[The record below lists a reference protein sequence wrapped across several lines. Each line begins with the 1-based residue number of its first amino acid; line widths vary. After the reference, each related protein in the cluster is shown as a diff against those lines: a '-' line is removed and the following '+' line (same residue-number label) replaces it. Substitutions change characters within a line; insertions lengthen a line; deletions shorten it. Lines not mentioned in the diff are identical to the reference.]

1 MSAPEGKVTN
11 PQMSLIASLFSGG
24 VKVTS
29 STPGQSVQ
37 RTEMTK
43 KLHIPIRAMSLRVPR
58 VKADVEFQ
66 KAIFGE
72 VNADNSAFTRG
83 TRRLIALIGM
93 CNFAIISILC
103 TLYPGV
109 ELVTFTPPENKEAI
123 SILFGLIK
131 FPSGADI
138 TTSITTG
145 HISLVSI
152 ATLGAIVGFYFTPG
166 GKR

>member
-1 MSAPEGKVTN
+1 MFG
-11 PQMSLIASLFSGG
+11 LITMLLTTLGATGMGSMLKIVGGIFSGISEA
-24 VKVTS
+24 K
-29 STPGQSVQ
+29 
-37 RTEMTK
+37 EMQARRELVRDMELK
-43 KLHIPIRAMSLRVPR
+43 
-58 VKADVEFQ
+58 KADVEFQ

>member
-1 MSAPEGKVTN
+1 MFG
-11 PQMSLIASLFSGG
+11 LITMLLTTLGATGMGSMLKIVGGVFSGISEA
-24 VKVTS
+24 K
-29 STPGQSVQ
+29 
-37 RTEMTK
+37 EMQARRE
-43 KLHIPIRAMSLRVPR
+43 LIRDMQL
-58 VKADVEFQ
+58 KGADLNFQ
-66 KAIFGE
+66 KAVFGE

-93 CNFAIISILC
+93 CNFAVISILC
-103 TLYPGV
+103 TLFPGV
-109 ELVTFTPPENKEAI
+109 ELITFTPPENKEAI

-131 FPSGADI
+131 FPSGAEI

>member
-1 MSAPEGKVTN
+1 MFGLITMLLTTLGATGMGSMLKIVGGIFSSIAEAKEMSSRRE
-11 PQMSLIASLFSGG
+11 LIRDMQLKG
-24 VKVTS
+24 
-29 STPGQSVQ
+29 
-37 RTEMTK
+37 
-43 KLHIPIRAMSLRVPR
+43 
-58 VKADVEFQ
+58 ADLKFQ
-66 KAIFGE
+66 KAVFGE

-93 CNFAIISILC
+93 CNFAVISILC

-109 ELVTFTPPENKEAI
+109 ELITFTPPENKESI
-123 SILFGLIK
+123 SILWGLVK

-138 TTSITTG
+138 TVAITTG

>member
-1 MSAPEGKVTN
+1 MFG
-11 PQMSLIASLFSGG
+11 LITMLLTTLGATGMGSMLKIVGGVFSGISDA
-24 VKVTS
+24 K
-29 STPGQSVQ
+29 
-37 RTEMTK
+37 EMQARRE
-43 KLHIPIRAMSLRVPR
+43 LIRDLQL
-58 VKADVEFQ
+58 KGADLEFQ
-66 KAIFGE
+66 KAVFGE
-72 VNADNSAFTRG
+72 VNADTSAFTRG

-93 CNFAIISILC
+93 CNFAVISILC

-109 ELVTFTPPENKEAI
+109 ELITFTPPENKESV
-123 SILFGLIK
+123 SILWGLIK

-138 TTSITTG
+138 TTAITTG

>member
-1 MSAPEGKVTN
+1 MFG
-11 PQMSLIASLFSGG
+11 LITMLLTTLGATGMGSMLKIVGGVFSGISEA
-24 VKVTS
+24 K
-29 STPGQSVQ
+29 
-37 RTEMTK
+37 EMQARRE
-43 KLHIPIRAMSLRVPR
+43 LIRDMQL
-58 VKADVEFQ
+58 KGADLNFQ
-66 KAIFGE
+66 KAVFGE

-93 CNFAIISILC
+93 CNFAVISILC

>member
-1 MSAPEGKVTN
+1 MLLTTLGATGMGSMLKIVGGG
-11 PQMSLIASLFSGG
+11 FSGIAEA
-24 VKVTS
+24 K
-29 STPGQSVQ
+29 
-37 RTEMTK
+37 EMAARRE
-43 KLHIPIRAMSLRVPR
+43 LIRDFELK
-58 VKADVEFQ
+58 KADLEFQ
-66 KAIFGE
+66 KAVFGE

-93 CNFAIISILC
+93 CNFAVISILC
-103 TLYPGV
+103 TLFPGV
-109 ELVTFTPPENKEAI
+109 ELITFTPPENKEAI
-123 SILFGLIK
+123 SIFWGLVK

-138 TTSITTG
+138 TTAITTG

>member
-1 MSAPEGKVTN
+1 MFG
-11 PQMSLIASLFSGG
+11 LITMLLTTLGATGMGSMLKIVGGVFSGISDA
-24 VKVTS
+24 KDMAA
-29 STPGQSVQ
+29 
-37 RTEMTK
+37 RRE
-43 KLHIPIRAMSLRVPR
+43 LIRDMQLG
-58 VKADVEFQ
+58 KADIEFQ
-66 KAIFGE
+66 KAVFGE
-72 VNADNSAFTRG
+72 ANTDTSAFTRG

-93 CNFAIISILC
+93 CNFAVISILC
-103 TLYPGV
+103 TLFPGV

>member
-1 MSAPEGKVTN
+1 MFG
-11 PQMSLIASLFSGG
+11 LITMLLTTLGATGMGSMLKIVGGIFSGISEA
-24 VKVTS
+24 K
-29 STPGQSVQ
+29 
-37 RTEMTK
+37 EMQARRELVRDMELK
-43 KLHIPIRAMSLRVPR
+43 
-58 VKADVEFQ
+58 KADVEFQ

-93 CNFAIISILC
+93 CNFAVISILC

-109 ELVTFTPPENKEAI
+109 ELITFTPPENKEAI

>member
-1 MSAPEGKVTN
+1 MFG
-11 PQMSLIASLFSGG
+11 LITMLLTTLGATGMGSMLKIVGGVFSGISEA
-24 VKVTS
+24 K
-29 STPGQSVQ
+29 
-37 RTEMTK
+37 EMQARRE
-43 KLHIPIRAMSLRVPR
+43 LIRDMQL
-58 VKADVEFQ
+58 KGADLNFQ
-66 KAIFGE
+66 KAVFGE

-93 CNFAIISILC
+93 CNFAVISILC
-103 TLYPGV
+103 TLFPGV
-109 ELVTFTPPENKEAI
+109 ELITFTPPENKEAI

>member
-1 MSAPEGKVTN
+1 MFGLITMLLTTLGATGMGSMLKIVGGVFSGISEAKEMSARRE
-11 PQMSLIASLFSGG
+11 LIRDMQLKG
-24 VKVTS
+24 
-29 STPGQSVQ
+29 
-37 RTEMTK
+37 
-43 KLHIPIRAMSLRVPR
+43 
-58 VKADVEFQ
+58 ADLEFQ
-66 KAIFGE
+66 KAVFGE

-93 CNFAIISILC
+93 CNFAVISVLC

-109 ELVTFTPPENKEAI
+109 ELITFTPPENKEAV
-123 SILFGLIK
+123 SILWGLIK

-138 TTSITTG
+138 TVAITTG

>member
-1 MSAPEGKVTN
+1 MFGLITMLLTTLGATGMGSMLKIVGGVFSSISDAKEMSARRE
-11 PQMSLIASLFSGG
+11 LIRDLQLKG
-24 VKVTS
+24 
-29 STPGQSVQ
+29 
-37 RTEMTK
+37 
-43 KLHIPIRAMSLRVPR
+43 
-58 VKADVEFQ
+58 ADLEFQ
-66 KAIFGE
+66 KAVFGE
-72 VNADNSAFTRG
+72 VNADTSAFTRG

-93 CNFAIISILC
+93 CNFAVISILC

-109 ELVTFTPPENKEAI
+109 ELITFTPPENKESV
-123 SILFGLIK
+123 SILWGLIK

-138 TTSITTG
+138 TTAITTG

>member
-1 MSAPEGKVTN
+1 MFG
-11 PQMSLIASLFSGG
+11 LITMLLTTLGATGMGSMLKIVGGVFSGISEA
-24 VKVTS
+24 K
-29 STPGQSVQ
+29 
-37 RTEMTK
+37 EMQARRE
-43 KLHIPIRAMSLRVPR
+43 LIRDMQL
-58 VKADVEFQ
+58 KGADLNFQ
-66 KAIFGE
+66 KAVFGE
-72 VNADNSAFTRG
+72 VNADNSTFTRG

-93 CNFAIISILC
+93 CNFAVISILC
-103 TLYPGV
+103 TLFPGV
-109 ELVTFTPPENKEAI
+109 ELITFTPPENKEAI

>member
-1 MSAPEGKVTN
+1 MFG
-11 PQMSLIASLFSGG
+11 LITMLLTTLGATGMGSMLKIVGGVFSGISDA
-24 VKVTS
+24 KDMAA
-29 STPGQSVQ
+29 
-37 RTEMTK
+37 RRE
-43 KLHIPIRAMSLRVPR
+43 LIRDMQLQ
-58 VKADVEFQ
+58 KADIEFQ
-66 KAIFGE
+66 KAVFGE
-72 VNADNSAFTRG
+72 ANADTSAFTRG

-93 CNFAIISILC
+93 CNFAVISILC
-103 TLYPGV
+103 TLFPGV
-109 ELVTFTPPENKEAI
+109 ELITFTPPENKEAI

-131 FPSGADI
+131 FPSGADV